1 MTPDAYLE
9 NVLAHLPRSTPLRE
23 TIALELRGHIEER
36 LASGQPL
43 GEVLRQLGDPARLAE
58 SYLAGLPLDAAGF
71 GPRVMAKLTDL
82 LGAILPAALI
92 AGLAWV
98 SPREGW
104 TALLMVVAVMGG
116 AFGFVMYTIAA
127 EYRTGQTFGKRWYG
141 LSVVQES
148 GAPITF
154 GQAVVRQLP
163 MLLQVAWIDAMFA
176 LFTEKRQ
183 RAFEMLSKT
192 RVVRL
197 DGSNH
202 V

>member
-1 MTPDAYLE
+1 M
-9 NVLAHLPRSTPLRE
+9 LAQLPRSTPLRE

-43 GEVLRQLGDPARLAE
+43 AEVLRQLGDPARLAE
-58 SYLAGLPLDAAGF
+58 SYLAGLPLDAADF
-71 GPRVMAKLTDL
+71 GPRVMAKLADL
-82 LGAILPAALI
+82 LGAVLPAALI

-104 TALLMVVAVMGG
+104 TALLMFVALIGG

-127 EYRTGQTFGKRWYG
+127 EYRSGQTFGKRWYG

-183 RAFEMLSKT
+183 RAFELLSKT

-197 DGSNH
+197 DSGNH
-202 V
+202 G